1 VRVPGPF
8 QGWAS
13 VVAAC
18 GRRGPKRPG
27 RTRVRVSSPTIM
39 PGEPALAGA
48 EQAHDGADCSS
59 CGKASVSS
67 RRSTSVSLVVPSVSG
82 AAPHDLCRIGLAKQ
96 KRTVVKRGARIR
108 SEAAGRTLAGLA
120 SALVVGGLLVVSP
133 SRCGYEASDALSDRG
148 MPFKAS
154 RCRSPRWTRG
164 PIACTT
170 DQFAAARAA
179 ILGSDRVGY
188 LSSVARR
195 LSS

>member
-1 VRVPGPF
+1 MAPSKHPDRDGSLSRQQSERLVAPLDV
-8 QGWAS
+8 S
-13 VVAAC
+13 VA
-18 GRRGPKRPG
+18 GRPKG
-27 RTRVRVSSPTIM
+27 RS
-39 PGEPALAGA
+39 ALAGA

-133 SRCGYEASDALSDRG
+133 SRCG
-148 MPFKAS
+148 
-154 RCRSPRWTRG
+154 
-164 PIACTT
+164 
-170 DQFAAARAA
+170 
-179 ILGSDRVGY
+179 
-188 LSSVARR
+188 
-195 LSS
+195 